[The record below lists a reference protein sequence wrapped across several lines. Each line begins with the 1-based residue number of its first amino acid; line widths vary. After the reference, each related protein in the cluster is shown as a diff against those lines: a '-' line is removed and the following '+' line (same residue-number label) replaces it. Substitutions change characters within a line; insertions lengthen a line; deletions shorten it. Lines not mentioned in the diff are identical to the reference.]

1 MSSRIGIGYDVH
13 PYTGEADRQ
22 ISYSGAYPFPENVA
36 SPATAMRTWRHM
48 LSPTRCSA
56 PLVSR
61 IWGFHFAE
69 SDPRWKGADSLGLLR
84 RVAELVNDEGFAL
97 VNADCTV
104 VGERPRLAAVREE
117 MMGKLSEAAGGPV
130 HVKATRPERMGALGR
145 EEGIACLAVALLD
158 EVRP

>member
-13 PYTGEADRQ
+13 PYASGADRPL
-22 ISYSGAYPFPENVA
+22 ILGGVSFPGERGLAGHSDADVAAHAVADAMLGAAGLGDLGV
-36 SPATAMRTWRHM
+36 
-48 LSPTRCSA
+48 
-56 PLVSR
+56 
-61 IWGFHFAE
+61 HFSE
-69 SDPRWKGADSLGLLR
+69 SDPRWEGADSLGLLR
-84 RVAELVNDEGFAL
+84 RVAELVKDEGL
-97 VNADCTV
+97 VVVNADCTV
-104 VGERPRLAAVREE
+104 VGERPRLATVREE